1 MSTVE
6 DTAVSMVCNL
16 TGTYNH
22 NMDKKGRINFP
33 ARLRDQLGAS
43 FWISRSLTEKCLM
56 VHSVEGWSD
65 LERQVRAIP
74 GINGERARRALFSS
88 ATEVTPDQQGRI
100 LIPAA
105 LRKHAGLA
113 PDDSVVVIGAGRKAE
128 IWKESVWEEMEASFD
143 LSESGVL
150 DSICL

>member
-1 MSTVE
+1 ME

-33 ARLRDQLGAS
+33 AKLRDQLGTS

-56 VHSVEGWSD
+56 VHSMDGWSD
-65 LERQVRAIP
+65 LERQFRSIP

-88 ATEVTPDQQGRI
+88 AMEVTPDQQGRI

-105 LRKHAGLA
+105 LRKYAGLA
-113 PDDSVVVIGAGRKAE
+113 PDDSVVVVGTGRKAE
-128 IWKESVWEEMEASFD
+128 IWKEAFWEEQQADYD
-143 LSESGVL
+143 LSESGVF